1 MAGYLEIMNEFP
13 QELRRPIGRL
23 IDVLKAEFA
32 VRRED
37 FSTLTEKVE
46 RLAEA
51 QIKTEERVGSLEVA
65 VERLAEAQIK
75 TEVELTSL
83 AKAVKGVQKELG
95 GLSNTVGFSLENESY
110 RALPRLLK
118 ERFGLEVEGRLK
130 RIFAEYPDGRE
141 DEVNIF
147 GKGKKDG
154 RALYIIGEAK
164 VQLSTRHIDGFLK
177 KMGRLKLLYPEDK
190 FLLMVTHSA
199 RPRIIKYGESKGV
212 AIFQSF
218 EFF

>member
-75 TEVELTSL
+75 TEVELTS
-83 AKAVKGVQKELG
+83 
-95 GLSNTVGFSLENESY
+95 ESY